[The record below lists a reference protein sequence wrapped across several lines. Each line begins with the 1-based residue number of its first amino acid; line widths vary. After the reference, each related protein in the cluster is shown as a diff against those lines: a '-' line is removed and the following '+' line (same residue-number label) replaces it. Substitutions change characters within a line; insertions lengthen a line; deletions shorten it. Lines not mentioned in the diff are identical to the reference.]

1 MQSGQRMPVQLTLSD
16 LCGKVS
22 ASADGVIKVWQFVG
36 KTCQLENGTCEIIG
50 SIDFALDFVRLLL
63 GESSDSES
71 EAPIEWLLMHADE
84 PQGSSR
90 QISSPQVLGSSKFYM
105 YFPPSS
111 CACELV
117 WRPNCLI
124 KACSLPSFQISKQ
137 SCNFHLHAVAYLA
150 QSITAST

>member
-1 MQSGQRMPVQLTLSD
+1 MPVQLTLSE

-50 SIDFALDFVRLLL
+50 SIDFAFDFVRLLL
-63 GESSDSES
+63 GEGSDSES

-90 QISSPQVLGSSKFYM
+90 QISSPQVLESSKFYM

-117 WRPNCLI
+117 WRPTCLI
-124 KACSLPSFQISKQ
+124 SIFPDFQAI
-137 SCNFHLHAVAYLA
+137 L
-150 QSITAST
+150 

>member
-1 MQSGQRMPVQLTLSD
+1 MARLVLLQTVSSKFGNLS
-16 LCGKVS
+16 
-22 ASADGVIKVWQFVG
+22 A

-63 GESSDSES
+63 GEGSDSES

-84 PQGSSR
+84 PQGFSR
-90 QISSPQVLGSSKFYM
+90 QISSQVLESSKFYM

-124 KACSLPSFQISKQ
+124 KACSFPSFQLTKPSY
-137 SCNFHLHAVAYLA
+137 LHAVAYLA